1 MADQS
6 NVTLAPNGC
15 PLETNPVDPTHLFSK
30 NGSINL
36 DLPRI
41 GWIGSGIC
49 AFAAS
54 VISFVLIWRHLQYY
68 TKPNQQRYIVRMLLM
83 VPIYA
88 ITSWFSFVYV
98 REAVYY
104 DSIRTLYEAFVIASF
119 LILMLQYLGDS
130 LEDQKRILRQH
141 KKTERWFFPLCC
153 LKYNPSRPHFLQF
166 MKWGILQ
173 YVPLVVVATVLTI
186 VLQYYGWY
194 CESSWNP
201 KFGHAWILV
210 ISTTAVTVATYFL
223 IMFYFT
229 IRVDLKEY
237 EPFYKFLA
245 VKLVVFFS
253 FWQMV
258 LIEGLVYFGYIH
270 ETTYW
275 STNDISVGINAVLID
290 VEMVLFAIMHMK
302 AFSYKPYVPLIPNPA
317 YVPPESES
325 NNASAVG
332 DNNTDGGN
340 SRTGPSSY
348 RRNSLRRN
356 PSLTSLTSEQ
366 ERPKRKAKSKSKTSE
381 KDKEPTEPR
390 MILDYTQ
397 KTPLWKGLLDSFNPL
412 DTLRELGYG
421 FQYLYRWSRGI
432 PVDKDSRRLLDL
444 EVAFGRLR
452 PEVPYIPP
460 KDKKKDKDKKKK
472 DKKKKMGN
480 DVDSDDNDSTEDS
493 DDKEEDN
500 DRDNSRKPRDPE
512 KTEEGVEYHAGV
524 GNSRSQD
531 SLRNPRAQSKRI
543 TDVELGYGVN
553 NVDTLPMHTM
563 RGSAVTRKPIKPVA
577 GTVGSKKPSPLGNK
591 KNSKEYLGK
600 EDATHTE
607 RATLPDI
614 KLDPIPKKI
623 FLSGLYE
630 ELPLPSDQTVSST
643 SSLDI
648 PMPSAMP
655 SAGTYK
661 PTPYGNDPRQ
671 TRKHATEQ
679 EHYIPYER
687 QGYTRPIEEYN
698 HPEPS
703 SSREVDGGLTQLS
716 NRNFDTKTA
725 LYQQDFLDTVEPSE
739 TDSIMADSRD
749 PRFGDNHSL
758 NYQVSRDESIQSTVS
773 GFYHNREGSRSDP
786 ELGRYGLDH
795 EHYLEQMRFLAE
807 EEENARFKLHQRELE
822 GNDDAPD
829 PVEQRNDEKPAHASQ
844 QPPASVQQKP
854 QQHQQQPSSSRYPN
868 EPEEQDPVIA
878 EYNQLQYQQQQRQQ
892 QEQQQRHYQQS
903 SSRRQPPPKRR
914 NSLDSLDSDY
924 SIGYRPE
931 YRYDR
936 NYNPVPVEPSR
947 PRYAHQQQQQP
958 ERYQRSYRH
967 PMPIPQPPPPQTYRF
982 PDERDYLPPPRRDGY
997 SVRGPP
1003 AAVSVA
1009 MRSQQYSR
1017 PYDDYNRSSQPYYH
1031 QPQYSYV
1038 QQARMDRSRGGM
1050 ESPRYTSPPPQ
1061 QGSSTRRGPDRERE
1075 REWDQGSYRD
1085 QDQGPDQLFPAS
1097 RYAAPFLRDYEYQ
1110 QRETRRRMTQSPPIR
1125 HDSPGDR
1132 MGSRQQDPSRRSTP
1146 RNDGGMGSR
1155 ERSPPPAQHV
1165 APKARRP
1172 GPDYVNPMYA
1182 SKPGL
1187 PPKAVVA
1194 GDAGSR
1200 ARVYEDDGPYEE
1212 AVVWTRPP
1220 Q

>member
-1 MADQS
+1 MADHS

-15 PLETNPVDPTHLFSK
+15 PLETHPVDPTRLFSK
-30 NGSINL
+30 DGLNL

-49 AFAAS
+49 AFVAS

-88 ITSWFSFVYV
+88 ISSWFSFVYV
-98 REAVYY
+98 REAIYY
-104 DSIRTLYEAFVIASF
+104 ETIRSLYEAFVIASF

-130 LEDQKRILRQH
+130 LEDQKRVLRQH

-173 YVPLVVVATVLTI
+173 YVPLVVVATILTI

-210 ISTTAVTVATYFL
+210 INTTAVTVATYFL

-229 IRVDLKEY
+229 IREDLKEY
-237 EPFYKFLA
+237 EPFYKFMA

-275 STNDISVGINAVLID
+275 STTDISVGICAVLID
-290 VEMVLFAIMHMK
+290 VEMVFFSLMHMK
-302 AFSYKPYVPLIPNPA
+302 AFTYKPYVPLIPNPA
-317 YVPPESES
+317 YVPPEGES
-325 NNASAVG
+325 STIDAESSI
-332 DNNTDGGN
+332 DGN
-340 SRTGPSSY
+340 SKTGPSSY

-356 PSLTSLTSEQ
+356 PSFSSLSSEQ
-366 ERPKRKAKSKSKTSE
+366 EHPKRKSKASSKKSEKSKEPSE
-381 KDKEPTEPR
+381 PK

-397 KTPLWKGLLDSFNPL
+397 KTPVWKGLLDSFNPL
-412 DTLRELGYG
+412 DTLRELKYG
-421 FQYLYRWSRGI
+421 FIYLYRWSRGI

-452 PEVPYIPP
+452 PEVPYTPS
-460 KDKKKDKDKKKK
+460 KDKKKDKDNKKK
-472 DKKKKMGN
+472 DKKKKKGN
-480 DVDSDDNDSTEDS
+480 DTNSDDHDSTEDS
-493 DDKEEDN
+493 DDKEDDN
-500 DRDNSRKPRDPE
+500 DKDNLRKNRDLE
-512 KTEEGVEYHAGV
+512 KAAGGVEYHAGV

-531 SLRNPRAQSKRI
+531 SLRNPRAQSKRAI
-543 TDVELGYGVN
+543 DVELGYGAG
-553 NVDTLPMHTM
+553 VDTLPMHSM
-563 RGSAVTRKPIKPVA
+563 RESTVPRKPIRSVTGA
-577 GTVGSKKPSPLGNK
+577 GPKKSGPLGSKKS
-591 KNSKEYLGK
+591 SREYLGK

-623 FLSGLYE
+623 LLSGLYE
-630 ELPLPSDQTVSST
+630 DIPLPSDQTISST

-655 SAGTYK
+655 SAGTYR
-661 PTPYGNDPRQ
+661 PTSFGNDPRQ
-671 TRKHATEQ
+671 TRERALEQ
-679 EHYIPYER
+679 EPFIPDSRLR
-687 QGYTRPIEEYN
+687 QEYN
-698 HPEPS
+698 RPAEPS
-703 SSREVDGGLTQLS
+703 SSRPNRGGNGGLTQLS
-716 NRNFDTKTA
+716 NRNFDTKTVP
-725 LYQQDFLDTVEPSE
+725 YQQDFVDTVEPSDTE
-739 TDSIMADSRD
+739 SVMADSRN
-749 PRFGDNHSL
+749 PRFGDNPRLHH
-758 NYQVSRDESIQSTVS
+758 QVSRDDSIQSSVVS

-807 EEENARFKLHQRELE
+807 EEEAARFKLHQRELE
-822 GNDDAPD
+822 GEEKNPD
-829 PVEQRNDEKPAHASQ
+829 PKQSNGDQKSADASQ
-844 QPPASVQQKP
+844 LPSNAQQKVQQP
-854 QQHQQQPSSSRYPN
+854 RPSSSRYLDVT
-868 EPEEQDPVIA
+868 EEQDPVIA
-878 EYNQLQYQQQQRQQ
+878 EYNQLQYQQQQQQRQRQQ
-892 QEQQQRHYQQS
+892 QEQQRHYQQPS
-903 SSRRQPPPKRR
+903 SGRQQPPRRR
-914 NSLDSLDSDY
+914 NSLESLDSDY
-924 SIGYRPE
+924 SVGYRPE

-936 NYNPVPVEPSR
+936 NYNPVLVEPSSR
-947 PRYAHQQQQQP
+947 PRYAHQQQPQQ
-958 ERYQRSYRH
+958 ERYQRAYRY
-967 PMPIPQPPPPQTYRF
+967 PTGMSQPAAPPQVYRF

-997 SVRGPP
+997 SGRGPP

-1009 MRSQQYSR
+1009 MRTQQYSR
-1017 PYDDYNRSSQPYYH
+1017 PYDDYSRSSQSYYP

-1038 QQARMDRSRGGM
+1038 QQARMDRSRGGT

-1061 QGSSTRRGPDRERE
+1061 QGPSSSARRGPDRERE
-1075 REWDQGSYRD
+1075 WDRGGYRD
-1085 QDQGPDQLFPAS
+1085 QEPGPDQLFPAS

-1132 MGSRQQDPSRRSTP
+1132 MGGRQQDPDRRTGP
-1146 RNDGGMGSR
+1146 RNDGVMGSR
-1155 ERSPPPAQHV
+1155 ERSPPPVPQHV

-1172 GPDYVNPMYA
+1172 GPNYGNPLISA
-1182 SKPGL
+1182 AGPGF
-1187 PPKAVVA
+1187 PPKAALA
-1194 GDAGSR
+1194 GDAGGR
-1200 ARVYEDDGPYEE
+1200 PRVYEDDGPYEE

>member
-1 MADQS
+1 MADHS

-15 PLETNPVDPTHLFSK
+15 PLESHPVDPTRLFSK
-30 NGSINL
+30 DGLNL

-41 GWIGSGIC
+41 GWIGAGIC

-88 ITSWFSFVYV
+88 ISSWFSFVYV
-98 REAVYY
+98 REAIYY
-104 DSIRTLYEAFVIASF
+104 ETIRILYEAFVIASF

-130 LEDQKRILRQH
+130 LEDQKRVLRQH
-141 KKTERWFFPLCC
+141 KKTERWFFPMCC

-173 YVPLVVVATVLTI
+173 YVPLVVVATILTI

-201 KFGHAWILV
+201 KFGHVWILV
-210 ISTTAVTVATYFL
+210 INTTAVTVATYFL

-229 IRVDLKEY
+229 IREDLKEY
-237 EPFYKFLA
+237 EPFYKFMA

-258 LIEGLVYFGYIH
+258 LVEGLVYFGYIH

-275 STNDISVGINAVLID
+275 STTDISVGICAVLID
-290 VEMVLFAIMHMK
+290 VEMVFFALMHVR

-317 YVPPESES
+317 YVLPEGETSS
-325 NNASAVG
+325 VIDAGGS
-332 DNNTDGGN
+332 TDGN

-356 PSLTSLTSEQ
+356 PSLSSLSSDQ
-366 ERPKRKAKSKSKTSE
+366 ERPKHKSKSSSKKSE
-381 KDKEPTEPR
+381 KSKEPSEPK

-412 DTLRELGYG
+412 DTLRELKYG
-421 FQYLYRWSRGI
+421 FKYLYRWSRGI

-460 KDKKKDKDKKKK
+460 KDKKKVKDKKKKKK
-472 DKKKKMGN
+472 DKKKKG
-480 DVDSDDNDSTEDS
+480 DDTDSDDHDSSEDS
-493 DDKEEDN
+493 NDKEDN
-500 DRDNSRKPRDPE
+500 KDKGNIRKNRDPE
-512 KTEEGVEYHAGV
+512 KGEEGVEYHTGV
-524 GNSRSQD
+524 GNSRCQD
-531 SLRNPRAQSKRI
+531 SIRNPRTQSKRVI
-543 TDVELGYGVN
+543 DVELGYGAG
-553 NVDTLPMHTM
+553 VDTLPMHSIRESTM
-563 RGSAVTRKPIKPVA
+563 TRKPVRPVA
-577 GTVGSKKPSPLGNK
+577 GAGSKKPSPLGNK
-591 KNSKEYLGK
+591 KSSREYLGK

-614 KLDPIPKKI
+614 RLDPIPKKT

-630 ELPLPSDQTVSST
+630 DLPLPSDQTVSST

-648 PMPSAMP
+648 PMPSAIP
-655 SAGTYK
+655 SAGTYR

-671 TRKHATEQ
+671 TREHALEQ
-679 EHYIPYER
+679 EPFIPYDR
-687 QGYTRPIEEYN
+687 QGDSRLRQEYSRPVD
-698 HPEPS
+698 PS
-703 SSREVDGGLTQLS
+703 SSRSNRGGNGGLTQLS

-725 LYQQDFLDTVEPSE
+725 PYQQDFVDTVEPSD
-739 TDSIMADSRD
+739 TDSIMADPRN
-749 PRFGDNHSL
+749 PRFGGNHHL
-758 NYQVSRDESIQSTVS
+758 HHQVSKDDSIQSSVVS
-773 GFYHNREGSRSDP
+773 GIYHNREGSRSDP

-807 EEENARFKLHQRELE
+807 EEEAAQFKLHQRELE
-822 GNDDAPD
+822 SKEDDPD
-829 PVEQRNDEKPAHASQ
+829 PRKPGDHQKPTDASQ
-844 QPPASVQQKP
+844 QPSANIQQEP
-854 QQHQQQPSSSRYPN
+854 QQPQPSFSRYPSDT
-868 EPEEQDPVIA
+868 EEQDPVIA
-878 EYNQLQYQQQQRQQ
+878 EYNHLQYQQQQRRQ
-892 QEQQQRHYQQS
+892 QEQQKHYQQPS
-903 SSRRQPPPKRR
+903 SGRQPPPRRR
-914 NSLDSLDSDY
+914 NSLESLDSDY

-936 NYNPVPVEPSR
+936 NYNPVPAEPSSR
-947 PRYAHQQQQQP
+947 PRYAHHQQP
-958 ERYQRSYRH
+958 QQERYQRAYRY
-967 PMPIPQPPPPQTYRF
+967 PMGMSQPAAQPQVYRF
-982 PDERDYLPPPRRDGY
+982 PDERDYVPAPRRDGY
-997 SVRGPP
+997 SGRGPP

-1009 MRSQQYSR
+1009 MRTQQYSR
-1017 PYDDYNRSSQPYYH
+1017 PYDDYSRSSQPYYP

-1061 QGSSTRRGPDRERE
+1061 QGLPPSARRGSDRERERE
-1075 REWDQGSYRD
+1075 REWDRSDYRD
-1085 QDQGPDQLFPAS
+1085 QDPGPDQLFPAS

-1125 HDSPGDR
+1125 HDSPGDHMSGR
-1132 MGSRQQDPSRRSTP
+1132 PQDPARRTTP
-1146 RNDGGMGSR
+1146 RNDGGSATK
-1155 ERSPPPAQHV
+1155 S
-1165 APKARRP
+1165 
-1172 GPDYVNPMYA
+1172 
-1182 SKPGL
+1182 GL
-1187 PPKAVVA
+1187 PPKAALA
-1194 GDAGSR
+1194 GDAGGR
-1200 ARVYEDDGPYEE
+1200 ARIYEDDGPYEE
-1212 AVVWTRPP
+1212 AIVWTRPP